1 MPPAYNALMRDRDE
15 QRRVLESEIERRLS
29 KRFAALRDEFERL
42 RLESDG
48 RWAGFASRFE
58 QKIKGIVPEDLLPAR
73 EELTEPGQL
82 SIAAAR
88 ELDGASTQVEI
99 LYRLLEVCR
108 RQASRAILLVLK
120 NGAWTVWKASGFA
133 GGVPAQE
140 AVRQVTLPAAAEG
153 PLARVMTG
161 VPSRL
166 ASSNDVSARLSCGDA
181 VDAVVVPMAIG
192 DKISGAVYADAAPG
206 EESRFDPEVIAL
218 LTYLAGLLIE
228 RLPARKLRPSPAL
241 HEIVRVAA
249 PPPPPPPSTDEYDT
263 RMLSLWQEPAGA
275 ASVEEAQPSA
285 ASVPVTAPRAAAG
298 TRRLTGPLAPPD
310 EDERRADAR
319 RFAELLVSEIKLY
332 NERAVKEGREQ
343 GNLYKRL
350 KDEIDLSRQMYEQRI
365 PEAVRA
371 GSDFLH
377 EELVRILADGRP
389 EALGM

>member
-1 MPPAYNALMRDRDE
+1 MHDRDE
-15 QRRVLESEIERRLS
+15 RRRILESEIERRLAE
-29 KRFAALRDEFERL
+29 RFAALRDEFERL

-58 QKIKGIVPEDLLPAR
+58 QRIKGIVPEELLPAR
-73 EELTEPGQL
+73 EEPSEPGQL

-88 ELDGASTQVEI
+88 ELDGAATQVEI
-99 LYRLLEVCR
+99 LHRLLEVCR

-133 GGVPAQE
+133 GGVSAQE
-140 AVRQVTLPAAAEG
+140 AVRQVTLPAAAQG
-153 PLARVMTG
+153 PLARVMAG
-161 VPSRL
+161 VPCRL
-166 ASSNDVSARLSCGDA
+166 AASNEVSARLSCEDA
-181 VDAVVVPMAIG
+181 ADAVVVPMTIR
-192 DKISGAVYADAAPG
+192 DKVSGAVYADAARG
-206 EESRFDPEVIAL
+206 EEYRFDPEAIAL
-218 LTYLAGLLIE
+218 LTFLAGLLIE

-241 HEIVRVAA
+241 KEIERVA
-249 PPPPPPPSTDEYDT
+249 PPPQSPSSTAEYDT
-263 RMLSLWQEPAGA
+263 QMLSLWQEPADAGSEEQPQPSVASVSGA
-275 ASVEEAQPSA
+275 A
-285 ASVPVTAPRAAAG
+285 PRTAAG

-310 EDERRADAR
+310 EDEQRAEAR

-332 NERAVKEGREQ
+332 NERAVQEGREQ

-350 KDEIDLSRQMYEQRI
+350 KEEIDLSRQLYEQRI
-365 PEAVRA
+365 PQAVRA

>member
-1 MPPAYNALMRDRDE
+1 MGDSDE
-15 QRRVLESEIERRLS
+15 RRRILESEIERRLS
-29 KRFAALRDEFERL
+29 ERFAALRDEFERL
-42 RLESDG
+42 RQESDG
-48 RWAGFASRFE
+48 RWAGFASRF
-58 QKIKGIVPEDLLPAR
+58 QLRIKGILPEELLPER
-73 EELTEPGQL
+73 EEPTGPGRL

-88 ELDGASTQVEI
+88 ELDGAATQVEI
-99 LYRLLEVCR
+99 LNRLLEICR

-140 AVRQVTLPAAAEG
+140 AIRQVMLPAAEG
-153 PLARVMTG
+153 PLARLMAG

-166 ASSNDVSARLSCGDA
+166 GPSNEVSAGLLCEDA
-181 VDAVVVPMAIG
+181 ADAVVVPMAIG
-192 DKISGAVYADAAPG
+192 DKISGAIYADATPG
-206 EESRFDPEVIAL
+206 EESRFDPEAIAF

-228 RLPARKLRPSPAL
+228 RLPARKLRPSPVL
-241 HEIVRVAA
+241 QEIVNVAA
-249 PPPPPPPSTDEYDT
+249 PSPPPLPPPPASIDDYDR
-263 RMLSLWQEPAGA
+263 RMLSLWQEPAIA
-275 ASVEEAQPSA
+275 ASGERTQSSA
-285 ASVPVTAPRAAAG
+285 ASVPGNAPRAAAG
-298 TRRLTGPLAPPD
+298 ARRLTGPLAPPE
-310 EDERRADAR
+310 EDERRAEAR

-350 KDEIDLSRQMYEQRI
+350 KDEIDLSRRMYEQRI

-371 GSDFLH
+371 GSDILH